1 MIRNMCLSHTCKE
14 INFRRVFSKCYTIT
28 FYSLLSQLWLCILH
42 THMCDSNCSNFV
54 VIQKLQTILLIHWM
68 KNPQICNEFT
78 FEAWSYGS
86 TLLVYVIF
94 TFLFKQSH

>member
-1 MIRNMCLSHTCKE
+1 
-14 INFRRVFSKCYTIT
+14 
-28 FYSLLSQLWLCILH
+28 
-42 THMCDSNCSNFV
+42 
-54 VIQKLQTILLIHWM
+54 M